1 MMRQILFSL
10 FFSMMCAMSAAAAKA
25 YAVTNWFT
33 PDSIT
38 MTFYYDDLSNNYE
51 QRPGEHWFF
60 FESHTQPSW
69 YQKAQVAQT
78 TKVIFDA
85 SFANARP
92 TTTAFWFHNMTH
104 LTSITGLQYLNTS
117 EVTSMSEMFYNCE
130 SLTSLDL
137 SHFNTANVT
146 NMREMFHGCTSLTS
160 LDLSHFNT
168 ANVISMYNMFCSCRS
183 LTSLDL
189 SSFNTANVTNMYQM
203 FGWCNKLSSL
213 DLSSFN
219 TAKVAIMSNM
229 FWLCPKLTSL
239 DLSSFNTANVT
250 DMDYMFYGSDNLTT
264 IYVGDTWSTAAVTES
279 MSMFGGCKSLVG
291 GLGTT
296 YDSNHS
302 DKEYA
307 HVDGGIDN
315 PGYLSCYD
323 SNLFYHAGLWYKI
336 EKKNTNHNELT
347 VVRPQLGHAYS
358 GEVDIP
364 DAFSRNGTVCVV
376 TGIGQ
381 GAFTRTAVTAVT
393 LPATVTRIE
402 SRAFYGA
409 QNLKSLILTTEEG
422 PNKHT
427 LGTDFVGDNASG
439 FACYVK
445 NNLLPA
451 WQLRYPSFNFLPWEV
466 TRENGFLTFSCVRDV
481 ALPEGLSAYTV
492 TGFNTAQRMATS
504 TKLTDRNIPANNGVV
519 LKGSPSTR
527 YLFLPPTSTPSM
539 EFNMLMPL
547 NVIEDIPYAPFAANP
562 DDSKAYFLDNNCD
575 EWRQFQNSIDLFM
588 KLNTGIAY
596 LAVDKSL
603 LGEDYTSPVQL
614 DLWCTPEY
622 PVGDVDGDG
631 KVDVTDVN
639 AVINIILKV
648 KHASDYPGN
657 PDVDGDT
664 KVDVSDV
671 NAIINIILKVV

>member
-10 FFSMMCAMSAAAAKA
+10 FFSMMCAMNAAAAEA
-25 YAVTNWFT
+25 YAVTNWIT

-38 MTFYYDDLSNNYE
+38 TTFYYDDLMYKYQ
-51 QRPGEHWFF
+51 QRPGVHW
-60 FESHTQPSW
+60 HIYKNKIQPDW
-69 YQKAQVAQT
+69 YNDAQIEQT
-78 TKVIFDA
+78 TNVIFDA

-92 TTTAFWFHNMTH
+92 TSTAFWFRNMTH

-117 EVTSMSEMFYNCE
+117 EVTSMCKMFYHCE
-130 SLTSLDL
+130 SLT
-137 SHFNTANVT
+137 N
-146 NMREMFHGCTSLTS
+146 

-168 ANVISMYNMFCSCRS
+168 ANVIDMSSMFYHCES

-189 SSFNTANVTNMYQM
+189 SSFNTANVINMCEM
-203 FGWCNKLSSL
+203 FFDCESLTSL

-219 TAKVAIMSNM
+219 TAKVTNM
-229 FWLCPKLTSL
+229 RQMFDYCLKLSSLDLSFFNTANVTNIRQMFSMCRRLTSL
-239 DLSSFNTANVT
+239 DLSSFNTAKVT
-250 DMDYMFYGSDNLTT
+250 TMFYMFEDCENLTA
-264 IYVGDTWSTAAVTES
+264 IYVGDEWSTAAVTES
-279 MSMFGGCKSLVG
+279 MSMFGGCISLVG

-347 VVRPQLGHAYS
+347 VVRSQLGRAYS
-358 GEVDIP
+358 GEVNIP

-422 PNKHT
+422 ANKHT

-504 TKLTDRNIPANNGVV
+504 TKLTNRNIPANNGVV

-562 DDSKAYFLDNNCD
+562 DDSKAYFLGNSCD

-622 PVGDVDGDG
+622 PVGDVDGDT

-639 AVINIILKV
+639 AVINIILKT
-648 KHASDYPGN
+648 KQASDYPGN